1 MLSSDPV
8 ATMLTDAAAE
18 VGSLHRALLS
28 GLRDLQSPQASVR
41 AGGEQ
46 VVAKLMAASVV
57 HFWLLLQGLEQAVA
71 RDAEALAVQHQL
83 EPQEREPLEDASR

>member
-1 MLSSDPV
+1 MPSDSIQ
-8 ATMLTDAAAE
+8 TMTTDAASEIAC
-18 VGSLHRALLS
+18 LHRALLS

-83 EPQEREPLEDASR
+83 KPQEREPLEDASR